1 MYSFLNNLRSRFTH
15 QHENLNGRHVKTY
28 DNNDTYDGEFVHGLR
43 HGQGVY
49 THSLGHKYDGQWQ
62 NDCRH
67 GVGMFTYAKEG
78 AAGGGVG
85 WSGTF
90 DGQWSEGEKHGRGWF
105 LFVNGDK
112 YEGQWYRGRP
122 HGFGIHSFANKDR
135 YEGQH
140 SGGLMH
146 GYGIY
151 YHANGDCLI
160 GRWKEG
166 KQDGPAVWT
175 SIEGV
180 RREERWRDGRREWQ
194 SSPVRETDPGL
205 ARQAAMDV
213 LEEMIQVD
221 EKEAEFERQQLARR
235 QEEEERRKRD
245 EVERQR
251 RLKHEQEEREEKERI
266 AQQLSQLILDDFKPL
281 AEEGQ
286 DERKDVN
293 GLGAGKTE
301 EHKESDTG
309 TVKDD
314 PDTPTATL
322 THTEAQNSP
331 EPPQHAVTPPKLPSG
346 PPAAPPPLP
355 RHPPTPRSKHSEAD
369 TSENGVL
376 QPPESTA
383 DIPQATAVTVNEAAA
398 DSAAAVEHSVT
409 KSVAVNGQM
418 TVESG
423 HEASKDVTADAE
435 VYVPTLH
442 AAPPPV
448 AVEDTQSGHVT

>member
-1 MYSFLNNLRSRFTH
+1 MYNFLSNLRSRFTP
-15 QHENLNGRHVKTY
+15 QHENLNGRHLKTY

-67 GVGMFTYAKEG
+67 GVGMFTYAREA

-90 DGQWSEGEKHGRGWF
+90 DGQWSEGEKQGRGWF

-112 YEGQWYRGRP
+112 FEGQWYRGRP
-122 HGFGIHSFANKDR
+122 HGFGIHSYANKDR

-160 GRWKEG
+160 GRWREG

-194 SSPVRETDPGL
+194 SGAVRETDPSL

-213 LEEMIQVD
+213 LEEMIRVD
-221 EKEAEFERQQLARR
+221 EKEAEFERRQLARR
-235 QEEEERRKRD
+235 QEEEERMKRE
-245 EVERQR
+245 EVERLR

-266 AQQLSQLILDDFKPL
+266 AQQLSQLILDDFKPM
-281 AEEGQ
+281 ADE
-286 DERKDVN
+286 ERKEVN
-293 GLGAGKTE
+293 GGSQSRATTAE
-301 EHKESDTG
+301 EHKEDSSHTG
-309 TVKDD
+309 KDEL

-322 THTEAQNSP
+322 THTEADSSRDSQQPLS
-331 EPPQHAVTPPKLPSG
+331 PPKQDSSSPTT
-346 PPAAPPPLP
+346 PPPLP
-355 RHPPTPRSKHSEAD
+355 RHPPTPRSRH
-369 TSENGVL
+369 
-376 QPPESTA
+376 STA
-383 DIPQATAVTVNEAAA
+383 DNNENGTSAA
-398 DSAAAVEHSVT
+398 D
-409 KSVAVNGQM
+409 
-418 TVESG
+418 
-423 HEASKDVTADAE
+423 
-435 VYVPTLH
+435 
-442 AAPPPV
+442 
-448 AVEDTQSGHVT
+448 